1 MDDYFATEA
10 DTMIYIVRLTWIKT
24 VFEYLYLTGIF
35 IEPSHL
41 NVNYYFL
48 FVCLYILVL

>member
-1 MDDYFATEA
+1 
-10 DTMIYIVRLTWIKT
+10 MIDIVRLTRINV
-24 VFEYLYLTGIF
+24 VFECLYLTGIF
-35 IEPSHL
+35 IKVSHL